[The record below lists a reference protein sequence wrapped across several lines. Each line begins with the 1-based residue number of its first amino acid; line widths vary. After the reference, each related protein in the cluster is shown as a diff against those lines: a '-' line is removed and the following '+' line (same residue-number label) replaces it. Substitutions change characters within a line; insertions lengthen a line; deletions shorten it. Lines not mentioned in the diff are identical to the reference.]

1 MSWIKTEDHQMEGL
15 KNFLTDNVLL
25 YQSDTLHPDTERM
38 LQQIRRE
45 KPDHPVVY
53 VSSGTSSIIA
63 GSERTYAAIEDHLA
77 GSSLKV
83 SLIRV
88 GCNGPANY
96 EPIVCIHLPGKNKL
110 YFRNITEEKVDL
122 LLNGVFHND
131 MSDGDLVGQQGS
143 KGFESWPGLPFIE
156 ELPFFSRQK
165 RVVLS
170 NCGCYD
176 TESIEEYIA
185 RGGYRAFI
193 KAIRNYT
200 FEEVCDIIERSGL
213 RGRSGGGYLTGLK
226 WKHALNTSSSARYLI
241 CNAKESDPG
250 AFTDRTILESD
261 PHRLIEGIAIASYAI
276 GSSSAIIFMRS
287 GSDHARGKLQ
297 KAIDAAIDF
306 GIIGNNI
313 FSAGYSLNITIR
325 KEPGAF
331 VCGEET
337 ALINTLEGK
346 RGMPQLKPP
355 YPTTSGL
362 FGKPTV
368 INNVETLM
376 NVPLIMQNGPEWF
389 RSLGTPGSPG
399 TKVFAVA
406 GKSRMSGVVEVEMG
420 TTLRI
425 IVDEIADGIR
435 ENREFK
441 AIQLGGATGSFVTG
455 ESLDIPVDYESLKEK
470 GIGMGA
476 GGFVIIDSS
485 TCMVDLVRYYMEF
498 IRNESCGKC
507 IPCREGTGRMLEI
520 LESII
525 KKPVNEESGT
535 TLERFKGVMQLET
548 ISTVMK
554 DASLC
559 GLGQTAPNP
568 FISAL
573 RNFRDEFEEHIFDRK
588 CRANVCRGLR
598 TFSIDVEKCTGCT
611 VCASRCPVNAIY
623 GTRLQPFFIVSEKCT
638 GCGICFDVCKF
649 SAVNVK

>member
-1 MSWIKTEDHQMEGL
+1 MTGIKDL
-15 KNFLTDNVLL
+15 KSFLTEKVLL
-25 YQSDTLHPDTERM
+25 FGSDTLSPETEKV
-38 LQQIRRE
+38 LQQVRRE

-63 GSERTYAAIEDHLA
+63 GSEKTYDAVEAYISENSLK
-77 GSSLKV
+77 SSLI
-83 SLIRV
+83 SV

-96 EPIVCIHLPGKNKL
+96 EPLVCIHLPGKNKL
-110 YFRNITEEKVDL
+110 FFRNITEEKVEP

-131 MSDGDLVGQQGS
+131 INADDLAGQTGTH
-143 KGFESWPGLPFIE
+143 GFELWPGIPFLNEI
-156 ELPFFSRQK
+156 PFFARQN
-165 RVVLS
+165 RVILG

-176 TESIEEYIA
+176 PESIEEYIA
-185 RGGYRAFI
+185 RGGYRAYV

-200 FEEVCDIIERSGL
+200 FEEVCDIIEKSGL
-213 RGRSGGGYLTGLK
+213 RGRSGGGFLTGLK

-276 GSSSAIIFMRS
+276 GSSSAIVFIRS
-287 GSDHARGKLQ
+287 GSDHARNKLQ
-297 KAIDAAIDF
+297 KAIDAARDF
-306 GIIGNNI
+306 GILGSNI
-313 FSAGYSLNITIR
+313 FSSGYSLDIVIR

-346 RGMPQLKPP
+346 RGMPRLKPP

-389 RSLGTPGSPG
+389 RTLGTPDSPG

-406 GKSRMSGVVEVEMG
+406 GKGRMSGVVEVEMG
-420 TTLRI
+420 TTIRKIL
-425 IVDEIADGIR
+425 DEIADGIR
-435 ENREFK
+435 EGREFK
-441 AIQLGGATGSFVTG
+441 AIQLGGASGSFITS
-455 ESLDIPVDYESLKEK
+455 ELLDLPIDFESLKEK

-476 GGFVIIDSS
+476 GGFVIIDEN

-520 LESII
+520 LESVIR
-525 KKPVNEESGT
+525 KPMNEESGT

-548 ISTVMK
+548 ISSVMK
-554 DASLC
+554 DTSLC

-568 FISAL
+568 FVSAL
-573 RNFRDEFEEHIFDRK
+573 KNFRDEFEEHIFDRK
-588 CRANVCRGLR
+588 CRANICRGLR
-598 TFSIDVEKCTGCT
+598 TFSIDVDKCTGCT
-611 VCASRCPVNAIY
+611 ACAAKCPVNAIY
-623 GTRLQPFFIVSEKCT
+623 GTRLQPFFIVEDKCI
-638 GCGICFDVCKF
+638 GCGICFDICKF
-649 SAVNVK
+649 SAINVK